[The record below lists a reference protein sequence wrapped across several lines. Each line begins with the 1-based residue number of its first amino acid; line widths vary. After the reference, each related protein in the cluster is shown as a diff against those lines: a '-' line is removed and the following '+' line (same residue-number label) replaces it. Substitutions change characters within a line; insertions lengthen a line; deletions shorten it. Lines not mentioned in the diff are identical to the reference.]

1 MESERRFVELE
12 LRLMTQQD
20 NIEQLQRLTL
30 EHTNSLTELTE
41 RIHHLERLL
50 ETLAHHALSE
60 EKPPHF

>member
-1 MESERRFVELE
+1 
-12 LRLMTQQD
+12 MTQQD